1 MGSPKVIMENFDRW
15 GADEIYLNCIDRGNR
30 GPNLDLLS
38 EIANAGITTPVIYGG
53 GSDRK
58 VQYKQLDMALI
69 GLRLMPAGALHQ
81 KK

>member
-1 MGSPKVIMENFDRW
+1 MGSPKGLWRILIVGVQMKS
-15 GADEIYLNCIDRGNR
+15 LNCIDRGNR

-38 EIANAGITTPVIYGG
+38 KRMLELQPLSFMGE

-58 VQYKQLDMALI
+58 EMQYKQLDMALI